1 MNEVDMDYRNRA
13 FRWARKCS
21 TGLFLLVLSGSL
33 FAAEAEEFYVA
44 NVESLVQAKCIAC
57 HRAGGVGSQNLIFS
71 GSPTANH
78 QAFDAYVNSPTNG
91 AKASTVLSKISGGM
105 PHGGGVQVAQGSADY
120 AVFSDYMDLLSA
132 ATVTTYTVESSA
144 STGGSINPSGSV
156 DVTAN
161 DTTSFTM
168 TPSEGYELDSVG
180 GTCGGSLLGAT
191 YTTSAVVNNCTVTAT
206 FGLTTYTVESSA
218 STGGSINPSG
228 SVDVTANDTTSF
240 TVTPSEGY
248 ELDSVGGTCGG
259 SLLGA
264 TYTTSA
270 VVDNCTVTATFSEIA
285 TEDPAGATAFV
296 ERFYVNILGRPSDEA
311 GLEGWLNVINTQ
323 SASAVAFGFLESD
336 EFVSLNLDDAG
347 FVDILYRTLF
357 DRPGDAAG
365 TAVWLDQLASGRLRE
380 MVIYQFTRSQEF
392 DTLAKSFGVVAVNSD
407 DESAYG
413 VRAFTERFYTLV
425 LGRQPDIA
433 GFDNWV
439 AGLTAGTLTGGDLAK
454 NFFLSEEYLNQDTS
468 DSAFVDT
475 CYQAF
480 FGRDADVAGKQGWLS
495 MLSQGGSRA
504 EVLDGFI
511 GSAEFV
517 QLAASFGIKAFRG
530 GMFAGGVSESEVVA
544 RVSAEAN
551 AIPTVSTISLFLMAS
566 CLVGLSAVRL
576 RVRA

>member
-1 MNEVDMDYRNRA
+1 MDYRNRA

-161 DTTSFTM
+161 DTTSFTV

-180 GTCGGSLLGAT
+180 GTCGGSLLGTT
-191 YTTSAVVNNCTVTAT
+191 YTTSAVVDNCTVTAT
-206 FGLTTYTVESSA
+206 FGLTSLTSYTVESSA

-228 SVDVTANDTTSF
+228 PVDVTANDTTSF

-259 SLLGA
+259 SLVGA

-357 DRPGDAAG
+357 DRLGDAAG

-392 DTLAKSFGVVAVNSD
+392 DTLAKSFGVVAVNSN

-495 MLSQGGSRA
+495 MLSQGSSRA

-530 GMFAGGVSESEVVA
+530 VMLAGGVSESEVVA

>member
-1 MNEVDMDYRNRA
+1 MDYRNGA
-13 FRWARKCS
+13 LRWARSCS
-21 TGLFLLVLSGSL
+21 TGLFLVILSGSL
-33 FAAEAEEFYVA
+33 FAEEAEEFYVS
-44 NVESLVQAKCIAC
+44 NVESLVQEKCIAC

-91 AKASTVLSKISGGM
+91 AKASTVLSKISGGVA
-105 PHGGGVQVAQGSADY
+105 HGGGVQVAQGSADY

-132 ATVTTYTVESSA
+132 ATVATYTVESSA

-156 DVTAN
+156 EVTAN
-161 DTTSFTM
+161 NTTSFTV

-180 GTCGGSLLGAT
+180 GTCGGSLLGTT
-191 YTTSAVVNNCTVTAT
+191 YTTSAVVDNCTVTAT
-206 FGLTTYTVESSA
+206 FGLTSYTVESSA
-218 STGGSINPSG
+218 SNGGSISPSG
-228 SVDVTANDTTSF
+228 LVDVTANNTTSF

-270 VVDNCTVTATFSEIA
+270 VVDNCTVTATFREIA
-285 TEDPAGATAFV
+285 TGDPTGATAFV

-311 GLEGWLNVINTQ
+311 GLAGWLNVINTQ
-323 SASAVAFGFLESD
+323 SASAVAFGFLESG

-357 DRPGDAAG
+357 DRLGDAAG
-365 TAVWLDQLASGRLRE
+365 TQVWLDQLASGRLRE

-392 DTLAKSFGVVAVNSD
+392 DTLAKSFDVVAVNSN

-413 VRAFTERFYTLV
+413 VRAFTERFYTVV

-454 NFFLSEEYLNQDTS
+454 NFFLSEEYLSQGTS

-480 FGRDADVAGKQGWLS
+480 FGRDADAAGKQGWLS
-495 MLSQGGSRA
+495 VLSQGSSRT

-511 GSAEFV
+511 SSAEFV

-530 GMFAGGVSESEVVA
+530 RILADAASESEVVA
-544 RVSAEAN
+544 RVSPAAN
-551 AIPTVSTISLFLMAS
+551 AIPTLSTVSLFIMAS
-566 CLVGLSAVRL
+566 SLFGLSAFRL

>member
-1 MNEVDMDYRNRA
+1 
-13 FRWARKCS
+13 
-21 TGLFLLVLSGSL
+21 
-33 FAAEAEEFYVA
+33 
-44 NVESLVQAKCIAC
+44 
-57 HRAGGVGSQNLIFS
+57 
-71 GSPTANH
+71 
-78 QAFDAYVNSPTNG
+78 
-91 AKASTVLSKISGGM
+91 
-105 PHGGGVQVAQGSADY
+105 
-120 AVFSDYMDLLSA
+120 
-132 ATVTTYTVESSA
+132 
-144 STGGSINPSGSV
+144 
-156 DVTAN
+156 
-161 DTTSFTM
+161 
-168 TPSEGYELDSVG
+168 
-180 GTCGGSLLGAT
+180 
-191 YTTSAVVNNCTVTAT
+191 
-206 FGLTTYTVESSA
+206 LTTYTVESSA

-495 MLSQGGSRA
+495 MLSQVGSRA

>member
-1 MNEVDMDYRNRA
+1 MDYRNGA
-13 FRWARKCS
+13 LRWARSCS
-21 TGLFLLVLSGSL
+21 TGLFLVILSGSL
-33 FAAEAEEFYVA
+33 FAEEAEEFYVS
-44 NVESLVQAKCIAC
+44 NVESLVQEKCIAC

-91 AKASTVLSKISGGM
+91 AKASTVLSKISGGVA
-105 PHGGGVQVAQGSADY
+105 HGGGVQVAQGSADY

-144 STGGSINPSGSV
+144 STGGSINPSGPV

-161 DTTSFTM
+161 NTTSFTV

-180 GTCGGSLLGAT
+180 GTCGGSLLGTT
-191 YTTSAVVNNCTVTAT
+191 YTTSAVVDNCTVTAT
-206 FGLTTYTVESSA
+206 FGLTSYTVESSA
-218 STGGSINPSG
+218 SNGGSISPSG
-228 SVDVTANDTTSF
+228 LVDVTANNTTSF

-270 VVDNCTVTATFSEIA
+270 VVDNCTVTATFREIA
-285 TEDPAGATAFV
+285 TGDPTGATAFV

-311 GLEGWLNVINTQ
+311 GLAGWLNVINTQ
-323 SASAVAFGFLESD
+323 SASAVAFGFLESG

-357 DRPGDAAG
+357 DRLGDAAG
-365 TAVWLDQLASGRLRE
+365 TQVWLDQLASGRLRE

-392 DTLAKSFGVVAVNSD
+392 DTLAKSFGVVAVNSN

-495 MLSQGGSRA
+495 MLSQGSSRA
-504 EVLDGFI
+504 EVLYGFI

-530 GMFAGGVSESEVVA
+530 VMLAGGVSESEVVA

>member
-1 MNEVDMDYRNRA
+1 MTEVDMDSRNRA
-13 FRWARKCS
+13 LRWARKCS
-21 TGLFLLVLSGSL
+21 TGLFLVILSGSL

-91 AKASTVLSKISGGM
+91 AKASRVLSKISGGVA
-105 PHGGGVQVAQGSADY
+105 HGGGVQVAQGSADY

-132 ATVTTYTVESSA
+132 ATV
-144 STGGSINPSGSV
+144 
-156 DVTAN
+156 
-161 DTTSFTM
+161 
-168 TPSEGYELDSVG
+168 
-180 GTCGGSLLGAT
+180 
-191 YTTSAVVNNCTVTAT
+191 
-206 FGLTTYTVESSA
+206 TTYTVESSA

-270 VVDNCTVTATFSEIA
+270 VVDNCTVTATFGLTSYTVESSASTGGSINPSGSVDVTANDTTSFTVTPSEGYELDSVDGTCGGSLLGATYTTSAVVDNCTVTATFSEIA
-285 TEDPAGATAFV
+285 TGDPAGATAFV

-311 GLEGWLNVINTQ
+311 GLENWINVINTQ
-323 SASAVAFGFLESD
+323 SASAVAFGFLESG

-357 DRPGDAAG
+357 DRVGDATG
-365 TAVWLDQLASGRLRE
+365 TATWLDQLASGRLRE

-392 DTLAKSFGVVAVNSD
+392 DTLAKSFGVVAVNAN
-407 DESAYG
+407 DEAAYG
-413 VRAFTERFYTLV
+413 VRAFTERFYTVV

-433 GFDNWV
+433 GFDGWV

-480 FGRDADVAGKQGWLS
+480 FGRDADAAGKQGWLS
-495 MLSQGGSRA
+495 MLSQGSSRA

-511 GSAEFV
+511 SSAEFV
-517 QLAASFGIKAFRG
+517 QLAASFGIKAFRAR
-530 GMFAGGVSESEVVA
+530 MLAGGVSESEVVA
-544 RVSAEAN
+544 RVSAGTN
-551 AIPTVSTISLFLMAS
+551 AIPTLSTVSLFIMAS
-566 CLVGLSAVRL
+566 CLFGLSAFRL
-576 RVRA
+576 RVRG

>member
-1 MNEVDMDYRNRA
+1 MDYRNRA

-259 SLLGA
+259 SLVGA

-357 DRPGDAAG
+357 DRLGDAAG

-392 DTLAKSFGVVAVNSD
+392 DTLAKSFGVVAVNSN

-495 MLSQGGSRA
+495 MLSQGSSRA

-530 GMFAGGVSESEVVA
+530 VMLAGGVSESEVVA

>member
-1 MNEVDMDYRNRA
+1 MDYRNRA
-13 FRWARKCS
+13 LRWARKCS
-21 TGLFLLVLSGSL
+21 TGLFLVILSGSL

-161 DTTSFTM
+161 DTTSFTV

-191 YTTSAVVNNCTVTAT
+191 YTTSAVVDNCTVTAT
-206 FGLTTYTVESSA
+206 FGLTSLTTYTVESSA

-285 TEDPAGATAFV
+285 TGDPAGATAFV

-311 GLEGWLNVINTQ
+311 GLENWINVINTQ
-323 SASAVAFGFLESD
+323 SASAVAFGFLESG

-357 DRPGDAAG
+357 DRVGDATG
-365 TAVWLDQLASGRLRE
+365 TATWLDQLASGRLRE

-392 DTLAKSFGVVAVNSD
+392 DTLAKSFGVVAVNAN
-407 DESAYG
+407 DEAAYG
-413 VRAFTERFYTLV
+413 VRAFTERFYTVV

-433 GFDNWV
+433 GFDDWV

-480 FGRDADVAGKQGWLS
+480 FGRDADAAGKQGWLS
-495 MLSQGGSRA
+495 MLSQGSSRA

-511 GSAEFV
+511 SSAEFV
-517 QLAASFGIKAFRG
+517 QLAASFGIKAFRAR
-530 GMFAGGVSESEVVA
+530 MLAGGVSESEVVA
-544 RVSAEAN
+544 RVSAGTN
-551 AIPTVSTISLFLMAS
+551 AIPTLSTVSLFIMAS
-566 CLVGLSAVRL
+566 CLFGLSAFRL
-576 RVRA
+576 RVRG

>member
-1 MNEVDMDYRNRA
+1 MTEVDMDSRNRA
-13 FRWARKCS
+13 LRWARKCS
-21 TGLFLLVLSGSL
+21 TGLFLVVLSGSL

-91 AKASTVLSKISGGM
+91 AKASRVLSKISGGVA
-105 PHGGGVQVAQGSADY
+105 HGGGVQVAQGSADY

-161 DTTSFTM
+161 DTTSFT
-168 TPSEGYELDSVG
+168 
-180 GTCGGSLLGAT
+180 
-191 YTTSAVVNNCTVTAT
+191 
-206 FGLTTYTVESSA
+206 
-218 STGGSINPSG
+218 
-228 SVDVTANDTTSF
+228 
-240 TVTPSEGY
+240 VTPSEGY
-248 ELDSVGGTCGG
+248 ELDSVDGTCGG

-285 TEDPAGATAFV
+285 TGDPAGATAFV

-311 GLEGWLNVINTQ
+311 GLENWINVINTQ
-323 SASAVAFGFLESD
+323 SASAVAFGFLESG

-357 DRPGDAAG
+357 DRVGDATG
-365 TAVWLDQLASGRLRE
+365 TATWLDQLASGRLRE

-392 DTLAKSFGVVAVNSD
+392 DTLAKSFGVVAVNAN
-407 DESAYG
+407 DEAAYG
-413 VRAFTERFYTLV
+413 VRAFTERFYTVV

-433 GFDNWV
+433 GFDGWV

-480 FGRDADVAGKQGWLS
+480 FGRDADAAGKQGWLS
-495 MLSQGGSRA
+495 MLSQGSSRA

-511 GSAEFV
+511 SSAEFV
-517 QLAASFGIKAFRG
+517 QLAASFGIKAFRAR
-530 GMFAGGVSESEVVA
+530 MIAGGVSESEVVA
-544 RVSAEAN
+544 RVSAGTN
-551 AIPTVSTISLFLMAS
+551 AIPTLSTVSLFIMAS
-566 CLVGLSAVRL
+566 CLFGLSAFRL
-576 RVRA
+576 RVRG

>member
-1 MNEVDMDYRNRA
+1 
-13 FRWARKCS
+13 
-21 TGLFLLVLSGSL
+21 
-33 FAAEAEEFYVA
+33 
-44 NVESLVQAKCIAC
+44 
-57 HRAGGVGSQNLIFS
+57 
-71 GSPTANH
+71 
-78 QAFDAYVNSPTNG
+78 
-91 AKASTVLSKISGGM
+91 
-105 PHGGGVQVAQGSADY
+105 VAQGSADY

-161 DTTSFTM
+161 DTTSFT
-168 TPSEGYELDSVG
+168 
-180 GTCGGSLLGAT
+180 
-191 YTTSAVVNNCTVTAT
+191 
-206 FGLTTYTVESSA
+206 
-218 STGGSINPSG
+218 
-228 SVDVTANDTTSF
+228 
-240 TVTPSEGY
+240 VTPSEGY
-248 ELDSVGGTCGG
+248 ELDSVDGTCGG

-285 TEDPAGATAFV
+285 TGDPAGATAFV

-311 GLEGWLNVINTQ
+311 GLENWINVINTQ
-323 SASAVAFGFLESD
+323 SASAVAFGFLESG

-357 DRPGDAAG
+357 DRVGDATG
-365 TAVWLDQLASGRLRE
+365 TATWLDQLASGRLRE

-392 DTLAKSFGVVAVNSD
+392 DTLAKSFGVVAVNAN
-407 DESAYG
+407 DEAAYG
-413 VRAFTERFYTLV
+413 VRAFTERFYTVV

-433 GFDNWV
+433 GFDGWV

-480 FGRDADVAGKQGWLS
+480 FGRDADAAGKQGWLS
-495 MLSQGGSRA
+495 MLSQGSSRA

-511 GSAEFV
+511 SSAEFV
-517 QLAASFGIKAFRG
+517 QLAASFGIKAFRAR
-530 GMFAGGVSESEVVA
+530 MLAGGVSESEVVA
-544 RVSAEAN
+544 RVSAGTN
-551 AIPTVSTISLFLMAS
+551 AIPTLSTVSLFIMAS
-566 CLVGLSAVRL
+566 CLFGLSAFRL
-576 RVRA
+576 RVRG